1 MTDTVTKPTDRF
13 AALLGEHVIVT
24 FADGGEEAGILAGL
38 GGDTLAVE
46 QIEGS
51 DHWTA
56 VYTLTGDEDTP
67 HVVDVVVDRPQ
78 KEALFRGETL
88 F

>member
-1 MTDTVTKPTDRF
+1 MIDTVTRPTDRF
-13 AALLGEHVIVT
+13 AALVGEPVVVT
-24 FADGGEEAGILAGL
+24 FSDDHEEAGILAGL
-38 GGDTLAVE
+38 GRDTLAVE
-46 QIEGS
+46 HIEGS

-67 HVVDVVVDRPQ
+67 HVVSVVVDRPQ
-78 KEALFRGETL
+78 KEALFQGETL

>member
-13 AALLGEHVIVT
+13 AALVGEPVIVT
-24 FADGGEEAGILAGL
+24 FADDHEEAGMLAAL
-38 GGDTLAVE
+38 GWDTLAVE
-46 QIEGS
+46 HIEGS

-56 VYTLTGDEDTP
+56 AYTLTGDEDTP
-67 HVVDVVVDRPQ
+67 HVVSVAVDRPQ
-78 KEALFRGETL
+78 KEALFQGDPL